1 MSGGQHEAAAFERQ
15 ERAVCEAAHALAAAL
30 KEADDGHRGCRGWS
44 LSRRSLRDT
53 VNEYLRDAGAPFRL
67 EIGE

>member
-15 ERAVCEAAHALAAAL
+15 EQAVCEAAHALGAAL
-30 KEADDGHRGCRGWS
+30 KEAADGHRGWS